1 LREKIRTI
9 VQCGNLSTVPSP
21 VYKGSNMADCIEFEC
36 RDGTAWITLNRPT
49 AKNALTAEMMDDLL
63 GMLNGLAD
71 NPKVRIVVIGGNGS
85 DFCSGA
91 DVGAMATLLTL
102 SPEERTAR
110 FHRSIDERIVPL
122 LHAFRRLSQPI
133 VASIRGYAIG
143 IGVQFA
149 LLSDLIIASET
160 AQFVLPQVKLAHTLD
175 HGESWLLPRRIGL
188 SKAMQLCLLGE
199 AMNAVD
205 AERFGL
211 TNWTTTDGAL
221 EKETEKLV
229 ARLLRGA
236 PDALRRT
243 KALLGVSETNGLERQ
258 LEAEGLH
265 VGFGAAS
272 DNFVEAVRAFNEK
285 RAPRFTGV

>member
-1 LREKIRTI
+1 MTD
-9 VQCGNLSTVPSP
+9 S
-21 VYKGSNMADCIEFEC
+21 IEFEC
-36 RDGTAWITLNRPT
+36 RDSTAWITFNRPN
-49 AKNALTAEMMDDLL
+49 AKNALTAEMMADLL
-63 GMLNGLAD
+63 GMLSGLAD
-71 NPKVRIVVIGGNGS
+71 DPKVRVVVLRGKGS

-102 SPEERTAR
+102 PPEERASR
-110 FHRSIDERIVPL
+110 FHRTIDERIVPL
-122 LHAFRRLSQPI
+122 LHAFRRLPQPI
-133 VASIRGYAIG
+133 VASVRGYVIG

-160 AQFVLPQVKLAHTLD
+160 AQFILPQVKLAHTLD

-199 AMNAVD
+199 AMNAAD

-211 TNWTTTDGAL
+211 TNWTTSDQAL
-221 EKETEKLV
+221 EKETGQLV

-243 KALLGVSETNGLERQ
+243 KALLVASEGNSLERQ
-258 LEAEGLH
+258 LEAERMH

-272 DNFVEAVRAFNEK
+272 DNFIEAVRAFNEK
-285 RAPRFTGV
+285 RAPKFSGI